1 MQPPRRAPPFR
12 PPAGLN
18 HNPTRLAGS
27 NSDGRF
33 CENGPTQRPI
43 VETHGVMAVL
53 GNLQLC
59 RRTYGARRFPLTPA
73 LSREEREKRSPR
85 GEESSPLDG
94 SQWVRL
100 LFPLPPGEGQ
110 GEGRAQQAGL
120 MRRSGLE
127 VGSAV
132 GPKGRMALRHI
143 IYPKSAALPEYVFSV
158 FDAWLPLPAR
168 DERGEGR
175 GGGRSS
181 VT

>member
-1 MQPPRRAPPFR
+1 
-12 PPAGLN
+12 PAKPEAWINEGLKAI
-18 HNPTRLAGS
+18 RS
-27 NSDGRF
+27 F
-33 CENGPTQRPI
+33 GPTAAPDFQ
-43 VETHGVMAVL
+43 T
-53 GNLQLC
+53 
-59 RRTYGARRFPLTPA
+59 GASHPYCLLHAPLTPA
-73 LSREEREKRSPR
+73 LSRGEREKRSPR
-85 GEESSPLDG
+85 GQESSPLDG

>member
-1 MQPPRRAPPFR
+1 MGSPFFPR
-12 PPAGLN
+12 
-18 HNPTRLAGS
+18 S
-27 NSDGRF
+27 
-33 CENGPTQRPI
+33 
-43 VETHGVMAVL
+43 GVL
-53 GNLQLC
+53 SLH
-59 RRTYGARRFPLTPA
+59 RSPLTPA
-73 LSREEREKRSPR
+73 FSRGEREKRSPCSEQSR
-85 GEESSPLDG
+85 PLDG

-175 GGGRSS
+175 GGGSPSLTLRCASS
-181 VT
+181 PRPSPPAGEEREKRQLRNAKHVRLSSRQVVALSRCARG